1 MKIIYYYFGQLILH
15 IYKLVFLSSFFLSFF
30 GTVFIAI
37 SSVFGGTMAIIYL
50 LRENVWKKGFT
61 KEDGT
66 FVLCVFCSLK

>member
-1 MKIIYYYFGQLILH
+1 MKIIYYYFGQSILH
-15 IYKLVFLSSFFLSFF
+15 MYVFLSSFFSFFIF